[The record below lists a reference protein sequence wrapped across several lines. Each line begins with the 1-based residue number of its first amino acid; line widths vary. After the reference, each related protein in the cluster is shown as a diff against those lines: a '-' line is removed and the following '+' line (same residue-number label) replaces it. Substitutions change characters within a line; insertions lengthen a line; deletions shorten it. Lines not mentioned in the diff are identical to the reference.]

1 MKGKFLFVD
10 VVNNRNPKRGN
21 SECNISEIPNQ
32 ILYFSRLI
40 VSLTGVLDTHAR
52 KYQIKF
58 CISLA

>member
-52 KYQIKF
+52 KY
-58 CISLA
+58 

>member
-1 MKGKFLFVD
+1 MCNMGIYRKKEGDLMKGKFLFVD

-40 VSLTGVLDTHAR
+40 VSLQND
-52 KYQIKF
+52 
-58 CISLA
+58 